1 MSWMYDGVFLCQKLC
16 VNVPFNNRYV
26 SCDLSNLVSLVK
38 CICMY
43 VCLYTCMYV
52 FIQVL
57 LFMYLNYELLIMYY
71 ELWEDNIHSFHSSDK
86 SVFWIFLM
94 ENLKTKSGES
104 VPFFITGVLY
114 YIYLIYIYILQLKLV
129 AVWVCSNRG
138 HYTVTKPTQKLL
150 NDMLH
155 NNHQLEIS
163 ALIEKKNT
171 CPFQRSRNKT
181 PEPQENAAINTL

>member
-1 MSWMYDGVFLCQKLC
+1 MTEYFCVRNCVLMSPLITDMCHVICQIWCLWL
-16 VNVPFNNRYV
+16 NVYA
-26 SCDLSNLVSLVK
+26 
-38 CICMY
+38 CMY
-43 VCLYTCMYV
+43 VCIHVCMYS
-52 FIQVL
+52 FK

-163 ALIEKKNT
+163 ALIVKKNT